1 MSATPDQTHS
11 VAITCPGCFHPRTW
25 EASAACPVCHHRVH
39 AQGRSSTLLPVGTQL
54 KNYTV
59 GEKLG
64 QGGFGITYRGFDLNL
79 HMKVAIKEYYPS
91 EWVGRSTDQ
100 KTVVLNSSEHEE
112 LFQYCRKTFVRE
124 ARTIA
129 QVRHP
134 HIVRVLSY
142 FEMNG
147 TAYLVM
153 DYYEGQDLS
162 RYLKPAAGRSSA
174 QMPWRQAVTLLLPVL
189 DGLHKVHQI
198 GFIHRDIKPGNL
210 YFSEDGL
217 ILLDFGSARQ
227 VASSHTQSK
236 LIFTEGY
243 APYEQYIEGQLDRQG
258 PWTDVYAV
266 AATLYFMLTAQ
277 RPSSALDR
285 IQAVLMRKP
294 DPLKLARQWV
304 ADLPPA
310 LDQALL
316 RALAVEP
323 EQRPRSVAEFKQ
335 ELENLLAVNPEPIP
349 LSQNAP
355 ELPTRPVPERL
366 IPAPANRAAQ
376 VEPAIE
382 PNPASE
388 PPKTPPPPR
397 QEVAPEPPR
406 RTTPALRAIPPDP
419 RRGTSRVL
427 VIIAIVTFIGLLA
440 WGGWSIGLKP
450 VLDRRSADSPVSP
463 PVVESPPVVAPSSPP
478 ASSGLR
484 LDRSYLTVVT
494 TPATAQVRIMNI
506 SLPYQPGI
514 ELVPGDFDLEV
525 TAPDYQTYRGRH
537 SLAAGVIR
545 LPIVLPKKEAPP
557 PVSPPP
563 PDPAEVQLRFQFAV
577 VEKLLKS
584 GKIAAARQVLND
596 AKAWDRQGRVDAFRQ
611 QQTTILQTAALTLLD
626 QGKKALAVQMIKEL
640 GQWDP
645 QSQEYQAWQARLA
658 RP

>member
-129 QVRHP
+129 QVRHS

-162 RYLKPAAGRSSA
+162 RFLKPAAGQSGVK
-174 QMPWRQAVTLLLPVL
+174 MPWRQAVTLLLPVL

-198 GFIHRDIKPGNL
+198 GFMHRDIKPGNL
-210 YFSEDGL
+210 YLTEEGL

-227 VASSHTQSK
+227 VVSTHTQSK

-285 IQAVLMRKP
+285 IQAMLTQKP
-294 DPLKLARQWV
+294 DPLKSARQFV
-304 ADLPPA
+304 ADLPPT

-323 EQRPRSVAEFKQ
+323 EQRPQSAVAFKQ
-335 ELENLLAVNPEPIP
+335 ELEKLLAAHAEPIP
-349 LSQNAP
+349 SPPPVTAEIAP
-355 ELPTRPVPERL
+355 ELPTRTVPERPPSPPSVAP
-366 IPAPANRAAQ
+366 PA
-376 VEPAIE
+376 E
-382 PNPASE
+382 
-388 PPKTPPPPR
+388 PPPP
-397 QEVAPEPPR
+397 ASHP
-406 RTTPALRAIPPDP
+406 TTPSLRATPPDP
-419 RRGTSRVL
+419 RRGKSRSFSGIM
-427 VIIAIVTFIGLLA
+427 VIIVIGLLA

-450 VLDRRSADSPVSP
+450 TLERRSAESPTTP
-463 PVVESPPVVAPSSPP
+463 PVVESPPVIAPSSPP
-478 ASSGLR
+478 ALPTLR

-506 SLPYQPGI
+506 SPPYQHGI

-525 TAPDYQTYRGRH
+525 TASDYQTYRGWH
-537 SLAAGVIR
+537 TLAAGVIN
-545 LPIVLPKKEAPP
+545 LPIVLQKKETPSPVAPLP
-557 PVSPPP
+557 TTE
-563 PDPAEVQLRFQFAV
+563 DIARQKEFDLQLAV
-577 VEKLLKS
+577 VKKLLE
-584 GKIAAARQVLND
+584 GRKILAARRALEDV
-596 AKAWDRQGRVDAFRQ
+596 KISDREGRAEAFRRE
-611 QQTTILQTAALTLLD
+611 QTATMQAT
-626 QGKKALAVQMIKEL
+626 ALAFLGQGQRNLAKRVMDDL

-645 QSQEYQAWQARLA
+645 QSSEYQALRTRLNDGQ
-658 RP
+658 